1 MIKIHDIKP
10 IVEIPDNTIYIYYA
24 LIVTGL
30 LLSFLLLYLIYK
42 FFKSKKITDDK
53 IYFEKLKRID
63 FKELKESSYNIS
75 KYGRVLAKDERQKRL
90 IEELH
95 NSLEQFKYKKTIPN
109 TIPINIK
116 QQFETFMESLDVR

>member
-10 IVEIPDNTIYIYYA
+10 IVEIPDNTIYIYYT

-30 LLSFLLLYLIYK
+30 LLSFLILYLIYK

>member
-10 IVEIPDNTIYIYYA
+10 IVEIPDNTIYIYYT

-53 IYFEKLKRID
+53 IYFEKLKQID